1 MVRITRSNELLKGIE
16 GLHYLHQDVID
27 LSALFFNELRSIRA
41 TFGENAI
48 DNLIPHVS
56 SLLSKLNDTTKS
68 NEDLKRDIEDVRLD
82 LVAAENRCTDLNK
95 SFKGISLECCE
106 LESKQEDEVR
116 QLNLQIAQCK
126 KENEQLKEQIDRHG
140 TVNTANIIAEHQ
152 QRIDL
157 LSGERKCLLTTI
169 EVLEAEIESMRL
181 ELKRLEIQ
189 VSEQPIVEDD
199 ENVVLAELP
208 TSAATE
214 ATLILPSV
222 TAPPTPAINPTPQA
236 TPPPTSSDTSDP
248 PCVSHHTKDF
258 KKVLLIGDSHLR
270 HSSFEAVVRGAH
282 LECCPGANNLRRG
295 YRGRPGYNGGHGKR
309 EALHS
314 IADLLFTA
322 KTRFQNTKIFFNSVL
337 TRRDITYKAL
347 FDFNSQVELMCNNFD
362 VTFVEANCHVSKRD
376 LSRDGVH
383 FNRRAVAR
391 LGSLF
396 VDVMAAALYSPP
408 PCSEPASNKQLES
421 SPEQGN

>member
-1 MVRITRSNELLKGIE
+1 MVRITRSNELLNGIE

-68 NEDLKRDIEDVRLD
+68 NEDLKRDIEDFRLD

-95 SFKGISLECCE
+95 SFKGISLECFE

-116 QLNLQIAQCK
+116 LLNLQIAQCK

-152 QRIDL
+152 QRIEL
-157 LSGERKCLLTTI
+157 LSAYL
-169 EVLEAEIESMRL
+169 
-181 ELKRLEIQ
+181 
-189 VSEQPIVEDD
+189 EDD
-199 ENVVLAELP
+199 ENAVLAELP
-208 TSAATE
+208 TPAATE

-222 TAPPTPAINPTPQA
+222 TALPTPAINPTPQA
-236 TPPPTSSDTSDP
+236 TPPPTSSETSDP

-270 HSSFEAVVRGAH
+270 HSSIEAVVRGAH
-282 LECCPGANNLRRG
+282 LECCPGGKALDIKNKLLYYIDLDLDVIYFHVGAKNLRRG

-408 PCSEPASNKQLES
+408 PCPEPASNEQLES